1 MVKTEFSERSTL
13 QSRLP
18 NLQLLLLCEVEIG
31 GTRQEWEEADSN
43 HAIFDDEGNLRE
55 SLDRIPRE
63 VEDVGKESKWSEG
76 RQAEEEVRK
85 EGTRELACLVRNEE
99 SERDSDQGIYL
110 FLIDDAVNRDDNE
123 LEGVGRNT

>member
-63 VEDVGKESKWSEG
+63 VEDVGKESK
-76 RQAEEEVRK
+76 
-85 EGTRELACLVRNEE
+85 
-99 SERDSDQGIYL
+99 
-110 FLIDDAVNRDDNE
+110 
-123 LEGVGRNT
+123 